1 MKAGDAVQM
10 LYLSEVG
17 DTRLDQSRVVEVLAV
32 LNDACETT
40 SGVGPM
46 APREQVALVGVP

>member
-46 APREQVALVGVP
+46 APREQLALVGVP